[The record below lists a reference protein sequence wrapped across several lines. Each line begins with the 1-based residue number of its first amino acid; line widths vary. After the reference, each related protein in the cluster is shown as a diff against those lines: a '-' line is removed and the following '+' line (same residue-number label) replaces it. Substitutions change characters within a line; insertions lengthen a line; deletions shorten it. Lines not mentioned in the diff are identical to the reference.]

1 MVSDAAATKA
11 PIAKVADRVSGVF
24 VPAVIS
30 IALVT
35 FVIWMLVG
43 QTVGYALARAIS
55 VLVISCPCALGLA
68 TPVAIMVGNG
78 VGAKHGIL
86 FKTAASLESAGRVEI
101 VALDKTGTITQGE
114 PEVTDLLPAPGV
126 TEDELLRLANALEQR
141 SEHPLARAVV
151 RRAAGMDAP
160 EVTNFRALPG
170 NGLTAELDGQKLA
183 GGSLAF
189 AQSLVSIPQEMQDRA
204 VRLAEQGKTPLFFCR
219 SGKLLG
225 VIAVADIIKPD
236 SPQAVRELQGM
247 GIRVVMLTGDNERTA
262 KAIGAQAGVDEV
274 IAGVLPDGKEA
285 VIRRLKEQGKVAM
298 VGDGINDAP
307 ALTRADTGIAIG
319 AGTDVAIDAAD
330 VVLMKSRLLDVPAA
344 IRLSRATLRNIH
356 ENLFWAFF
364 YNVIGIPL
372 AAGAWIHLLGWEM
385 NPMFGAAAMS
395 LSSFCVVTNALRLN
409 LFRIRST
416 KHDHKRKNHAKQT
429 VAKTAEDHKENKE
442 ETSMEKTM
450 KIEGMMC
457 GHCEA
462 RVKKCLEALPGVE
475 KAEVSHVSGTA
486 VLTLSAPVEDALLKK
501 TVEDQGY
508 QVI

>member
-1 MVSDAAATKA
+1 M
-11 PIAKVADRVSGVF
+11 F
-24 VPAVIS
+24 
-30 IALVT
+30 L
-35 FVIWMLVG
+35 
-43 QTVGYALARAIS
+43 
-55 VLVISCPCALGLA
+55 
-68 TPVAIMVGNG
+68 
-78 VGAKHGIL
+78 
-86 FKTAASLESAGRVEI
+86 TACV
-101 VALDKTGTITQGE
+101 
-114 PEVTDLLPAPGV
+114 PEVTDF
-126 TEDELLRLANALEQR
+126 
-141 SEHPLARAVV
+141 RAV
-151 RRAAGMDAP
+151 
-160 EVTNFRALPG
+160 PG

-225 VIAVADIIKPD
+225 VIAVADVIKPD

-429 VAKTAEDHKENKE
+429 VVPAAENHKNHKEENP
-442 ETSMEKTM
+442 MEKTM

-475 KAEVSHVSGTA
+475 KAEVSYVSGTA
-486 VLTLSAPVEDALLKK
+486 VLTLSAPVDDALLKK